1 MTTQQIFFRTSRRFA
16 AIAALILALIAPMA
30 ALADSSV
37 QGTVVDPTDAS
48 IVGARV
54 SATLI
59 ATGMTRV
66 TMTDAMGQFRIPSL
80 PIGTYTIRCEKD
92 GFQTVEIQQLS
103 LSIGQAL
110 DQRIEMKIAQH
121 SEDVEVR
128 EQPEALETTAITGS
142 VALGGERIDE
152 NPTQNRNYLNYVLMV
167 PGVAASANSNA
178 LLATAAMRSASPDS
192 GFSFSGMRGRNNG
205 LSIDGLDNRDETT
218 GGNRVAVGLEMVQ
231 EFRVSSTNIAP
242 EFGGAAGGNLNVVT
256 LSGTNRWH
264 GDANLFVGDDV
275 FNARDPEVE
284 TGAKP
289 RFRSYQPGVSLNGPI
304 QKDRT
309 FFSTSLEGEYEFGQ
323 DFSEANGATVLI
335 NAALQLPEFSR
346 AGTRQIS
353 ETLFP
358 SSSSSTEF
366 SFRVD
371 HHLNSRNELSAKYAL
386 SLGRVSHE
394 VLGTDNFSEQSSR
407 GSSLNHD
414 QSFAASWQAVP
425 TSTFANDL
433 RVQFAR
439 RTVDLTP
446 NARGALIEIPGVVS
460 LGQSWQLDASRTE
473 DHYQIVESA
482 TLVHGSHQFGFGVSG
497 QLVHLH
503 ARLADQF
510 GGIYIFPT
518 VEDFVRGMPDVFLQ
532 AFGDPRTAYNTMP
545 VGVWMQDQWQPI
557 TGLTV
562 IGGIRYDAQ
571 KLPSPFP
578 SATQNWAPRLGFA
591 WHPAGKG
598 PWVFQAGF
606 GLFFDRYPFGFLNS
620 VIQKDGIHAFEQ
632 YVTGAAA
639 VQAFAVGQ
647 GGTLLAPLPGVARSV
662 YRPDPYFPSTYSR
675 QFTAGVER
683 SLGADTTLSVEYS
696 NVHGFHLPRVRNAN
710 LVLPPQYQLEQT
722 SRSSYQGV
730 SVSLN
735 RRLAKELTYLIG
747 YTWGSAWDDASDYY
761 EQPLNPAN
769 MRLDWARSLQYQ
781 AHRIVGS
788 SIFELP
794 WEDSLTAPRWFRSL
808 SNRVEFG
815 PIVTFGSPQPVN
827 ALESSDVFR
836 TGAYPI
842 SARPFGLG
850 RNPFDE
856 SSVFSLDL
864 RVTKGFELWKDHGL
878 TIFGVDAYNLTNHTN
893 ALRVSPYYSS
903 RGVLLSTYRGLVE
916 TLGARQIQFSV
927 QWEF

>member
-1 MTTQQIFFRTSRRFA
+1 MSSSRNLFCIPAQFTALASLIVILFA
-16 AIAALILALIAPMA
+16 PTA
-30 ALADSSV
+30 ALADSSI
-37 QGTVVDPTDAS
+37 QGTVVDLTGAS

-54 SATLI
+54 TATLI
-59 ATGMTRV
+59 SKGMTRV
-66 TMTDAMGQFRIPSL
+66 TVTDASGQFRIPNLS
-80 PIGTYTIRCEKD
+80 IGSYTIRCEKES
-92 GFQTVEIQQLS
+92 FQTVEVQQVT

-110 DQRIEMKIAQH
+110 DQRIEMKVAQH
-121 SEDVEVR
+121 SEDIEVR

-264 GDANLFVGDDV
+264 GDANLFVGNDI
-275 FNARDPEVE
+275 FYARDPEVE
-284 TGAKP
+284 IGTKP

-309 FFSTSLEGEYEFGQ
+309 FFSTSLEGEYESSQ
-323 DFSEANGATVLI
+323 DFSEASGATAFI

-346 AGTRQIS
+346 AATRRIS

-371 HHLNSRNELSAKYAL
+371 HHVNSTNELSVKYAL
-386 SLGRVSHE
+386 SLGHVSHE

-414 QSFAASWQAVP
+414 QSFAASWQSAP
-425 TSTFANDL
+425 NSTFVNDL

-439 RTVDLTP
+439 RTVELTP
-446 NARGALIEIPGVVS
+446 NVHGALIEIPGVVS
-460 LGQSWQLDASRTE
+460 FGQSWQLDASRTE
-473 DHYQIVESA
+473 DHYQVVESA
-482 TLVHGSHQFGFGVSG
+482 TRVHGNHQFGFGISA
-497 QLVHLH
+497 QLVHLN

-518 VEDFVRGMPDVFLQ
+518 VADFVQGTPDVFLQ
-532 AFGDPRTAYNTMP
+532 AFGDPRTVYNTVP
-545 VGVWMQDQWQPI
+545 VGVWIQDQWQPI
-557 TGLTV
+557 AGLTLT
-562 IGGIRYDAQ
+562 GGIRYDAQ
-571 KLPSPFP
+571 KLPKPFS

-591 WHPAGKG
+591 WHPAVKG
-598 PWVFQAGF
+598 PWVLRAGF
-606 GLFFDRYPFGFLNS
+606 GLFFDRYPLGFLNNA
-620 VIQKDGIHAFEQ
+620 IQKDGIRAFEQ

-639 VQAFAVGQ
+639 VQAFAAGQ
-647 GGTLLAPLPGVARSV
+647 GGTLLAPLPGVAHSV
-662 YRPDPYFPSTYSR
+662 YRPDPHFPSTYSR

-696 NVHGFHLPRVRNAN
+696 NVHGFHLPQIRNAN
-710 LVLPPQYQLEQT
+710 LVLPPQYQLEQ
-722 SRSSYQGV
+722 SSSSSYQGV

-747 YTWGSAWDDASDYY
+747 YTWGSTWDGASDYY

-769 MRLDWARSLQYQ
+769 TQLDWAHSLQYQ
-781 AHRIVGS
+781 AHRIVASG
-788 SIFELP
+788 IFELP
-794 WEDSLTAPRWFRSL
+794 WEDSLTAPRWLRSL

-815 PIVTFGSPQPVN
+815 PIVTFGSPRPVN
-827 ALESSDVFR
+827 ALESSDVFQ

-856 SSVFSLDL
+856 PGQFSLDL
-864 RVTKGFELWKDHGL
+864 RATKGFELWKDHGL

-903 RGVLLSTYRGLVE
+903 RGVLLPTYRGLVE
-916 TLGARQIQFSV
+916 TLGARRIQFSV

>member
-1 MTTQQIFFRTSRRFA
+1 MSAGRNFSRILARLPAF
-16 AIAALILALIAPMA
+16 AALIIILFVPAA
-30 ALADSSV
+30 ALADSSI
-37 QGTVVDPTDAS
+37 QGTVVDSTGAS

-59 ATGMTRV
+59 ATGITRV
-66 TMTDAMGQFRIPSL
+66 TVTDPAGQFRIPNLS
-80 PIGTYTIRCEKD
+80 IGTYTIRCEKQ
-92 GFQTVEIQQLS
+92 GFQTIEIQQIT

-110 DQRIEMKIAQH
+110 DQRIEMKLAQH

-128 EQPEALETTAITGS
+128 DQPEALETTAITGS

-218 GGNRVAVGLEMVQ
+218 GGNRVAV
-231 EFRVSSTNIAP
+231 AP

-264 GDANLFVGDDV
+264 GDANLFVGNNI

-289 RFRSYQPGVSLNGPI
+289 RFRSYQPGASLNGPI

-309 FFSTSLEGEYEFGQ
+309 FFATSLEGEYESGQ
-323 DFSEANGATVLI
+323 DFSEASRATALI
-335 NAALQLPEFSR
+335 NTALQLPEFSR
-346 AGTRQIS
+346 AATRQIS

-358 SSSSSTEF
+358 TSSSSTEF
-366 SFRVD
+366 SFRLD
-371 HHLNSRNELSAKYAL
+371 HHLNSTNELSAKYAL
-386 SLGRVSHE
+386 SLGHVSNE

-414 QSFAASWQAVP
+414 QSFSTSWQAVP
-425 TSTFANDL
+425 TSTFVNDL

-439 RTVDLTP
+439 RSVELTP
-446 NARGALIEIPGVVS
+446 NAHGALIEIPGVVS
-460 LGQSWQLDASRTE
+460 FGQSWQLDASRTE
-473 DHYQIVESA
+473 DHYQGVESA
-482 TLVHGSHQFGFGVSG
+482 TFVRGSHQFGFGSSG
-497 QLVHLH
+497 QLVHLN

-518 VEDFVRGMPDVFLQ
+518 VANLVQGMPDVFLQ
-532 AFGDPRTAYNTMP
+532 AFGDPRTAYNTIP
-545 VGVWMQDQWQPI
+545 VGVWIQDQWQPI
-557 TGLTV
+557 SSLTV
-562 IGGIRYDAQ
+562 VGGIRYDAQ
-571 KLPSPFP
+571 KLPNPFP
-578 SATQNWAPRLGFA
+578 SATQNWAPRLGLA

-598 PWVFQAGF
+598 PWVIRAGF
-606 GLFFDRYPFGFLNS
+606 GLFFDRYPLGFLNNA
-620 VIQKDGIHAFEQ
+620 IQKDGIHAFEQ

-647 GGTLLAPLPGVARSV
+647 GGTLLAPLQGVAHSV
-662 YRPDPYFPSTYSR
+662 YRADPYFPSTYSR
-675 QFTAGVER
+675 QFTSGVER
-683 SLGADTTLSVEYS
+683 SIGADTTLSVEYS
-696 NVHGFHLPRVRNAN
+696 NVHGFHLPRIRNAS
-710 LVLPPQYQLEQT
+710 LALPPQYQLEQT
-722 SRSSYQGV
+722 SSSSYQGV

-747 YTWGSAWDDASDYY
+747 YTWSSAWDDASDYY
-761 EQPLNPAN
+761 EQPLNPAST
-769 MRLDWARSLQYQ
+769 RLDWARSLQYQ
-781 AHRIVGS
+781 AHRIVASG
-788 SIFELP
+788 IFELP
-794 WEDSLTAPRWFRSL
+794 WEDSLTAPNWLRSL

-815 PIVTFGSPQPVN
+815 PIVTFGSPRPVN
-827 ALESSDVFR
+827 ALESTDVFR

-842 SARPFGLG
+842 SARPFALG

-856 SSVFSLDL
+856 PGAFSLDL
-864 RVTKGFELWKDHGL
+864 RATKGFELWKDHGL

-893 ALRVSPYYSS
+893 VLRVSPYYSS

-916 TLGARQIQFSV
+916 TLGARKIQFSV